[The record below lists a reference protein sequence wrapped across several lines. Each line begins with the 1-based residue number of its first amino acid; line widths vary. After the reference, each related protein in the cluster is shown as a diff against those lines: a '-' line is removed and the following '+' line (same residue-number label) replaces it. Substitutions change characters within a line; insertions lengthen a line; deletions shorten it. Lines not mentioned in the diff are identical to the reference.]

1 MVMNY
6 YGSVLS
12 EKVDSDSIYVF
23 LRKSMCRVNEDRP
36 FRGPKEFKEG
46 DFVYTDYNEGDIS
59 RFRGTE
65 KIFFKGEEVY
75 RLEYHGGNLR

>member
-1 MVMNY
+1 MNY

-46 DFVYTDYNEGDIS
+46 GFVYKDCNEGGKAGLEEL
-59 RFRGTE
+59 RKYFLKE
-65 KIFFKGEEVY
+65 KKFIG
-75 RLEYHGGNLR
+75 